1 MASPSEVLRSV
12 LPMVM
17 QQRRMEQENQQME
30 YRRRLA
36 QEEAAREQAWRQ
48 QQMQMGLMREGRQMQ
63 SMENLEAHRARG
75 YEAQAEAARRN
86 EEAARRKFEAAKQ
99 GTLKPGYAWDP
110 SGTRQVPVEGGP
122 AWRDLQSKHAK
133 DLDDFGAIREQTAGA
148 QESLAYLLDPRNK
161 DAFNSLFGGYNA
173 YVTQFLPGQTQDARA
188 KLEALKASM
197 KAAGLRVVRGGGG
210 SVGAITER
218 EWPIM
223 ERLIDNLTPT
233 MSEAEARNSL
243 RQIQGRLNRMQEHAK
258 RVYGAEWSDSPF
270 YKPELLEAPQAP
282 AAPDSRQQRL
292 EELRRKR
299 DDR

>member
-1 MASPSEVLRSV
+1 MAGPSEVLRSV

-17 QQRRMEQENQQME
+17 QQRRMEQDNQQME
-30 YRRRLA
+30 YRRRLQ

-48 QQMQMGLMREGRQMQ
+48 QQMQMQFMREGRQMQ
-63 SMENLEAHRARG
+63 GMENLEAHRARG

-86 EEAARRKFEAAKQ
+86 EAAANRKFEAARQ
-99 GTLKPGYAWDP
+99 GTLKPGYAWDA
-110 SGTRQVPVEGGP
+110 SGSRQVPVEGGP

-133 DLDDFGAIREQTAGA
+133 DLDDFAAIREQTAGA
-148 QESLAYLLDPRNK
+148 QEPLGYLLNPKNK
-161 DAFNSLFGGYNA
+161 DALNSLFGGYNA
-173 YVTQFLPGQTQDARA
+173 YLTQYLPGQTQDARA

-233 MSEAEARNSL
+233 MSEEEARNSL

-270 YKPELLEAPQAP
+270 YKPELLEAPQVG
-282 AAPDSRQQRL
+282 PDPRQQRL

-299 DDR
+299 EAR

>member
-1 MASPSEVLRSV
+1 MAGPSEVLRSV

-17 QQRRMEQENQQME
+17 QQRRMEQEQAQQAQQME
-30 YRRRLA
+30 FRRRLQ
-36 QEEAAREQAWRQ
+36 QEEAAREDAWRR
-48 QQMQMGLMREGRQMQ
+48 QQMMMQGAREDRALRSQ
-63 SMENLEAHRARG
+63 ENLEAHRTRG
-75 YEAQAEAARRN
+75 YQAQEAAANKRL
-86 EEAARRKFEAAKQ
+86 EAAMA
-99 GTLKPGYAWDP
+99 GTLKPGYRWDE
-110 SGTRQVPVEGGP
+110 TKTKQIPVEGGP
-122 AWRDLQSKHAK
+122 AWRELQSKHAK
-133 DLDDFGAIREQTAGA
+133 DLDDFAAIREQTAGA
-148 QESLAYLLDPRNK
+148 QEPLGYLLNPKNK
-161 DAFNSLFGGYNA
+161 DALNSLFGGYNA
-173 YVTQFLPGQTQDARA
+173 YLTQYLPGQTQDART

-233 MSEAEARNSL
+233 MSEEEARNSL

-270 YKPELLEAPQAP
+270 YKPELLEAPQVG
-282 AAPDSRQQRL
+282 PDPRQQRL

-299 DDR
+299 EAR